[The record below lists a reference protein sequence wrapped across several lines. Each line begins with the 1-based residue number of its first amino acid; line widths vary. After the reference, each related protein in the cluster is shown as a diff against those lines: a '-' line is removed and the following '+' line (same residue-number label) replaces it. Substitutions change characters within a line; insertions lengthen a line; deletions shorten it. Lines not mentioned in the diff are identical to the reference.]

1 MSLIDLQRD
10 MRTWLHAGDAAALS
24 APAMRAG
31 LAVYQNNY
39 RAQLIECL
47 ETSFPV
53 TCDWLGEAA
62 FRAAAA
68 CHIDALP
75 PSSWTLDAYPRDLP
89 ATLRHLYPDD
99 AEVAEL
105 ATLELALAEAF
116 VAADADAID
125 TAWLAGVDW
134 DPAVLRF
141 VPSFDIYYMTSNAPV
156 LWSAIISG
164 EPPPAAAML
173 PEPAGLLVWRHDDVS
188 RFRTTDQTEMQAILR
203 ARAGV
208 PFADLCTYL
217 VDDLGEAEGV
227 AAAGRWLGQW
237 IGEGLIT
244 AIEGEF
250 PCVD

>member
-1 MSLIDLQRD
+1 MRLIDLQRD
-10 MRTWLHAGDAAALS
+10 MRTWLHSGDAAGLS

-53 TCDWLGEAA
+53 TRDWLGDAT
-62 FRAAAA
+62 FRSAAA

-75 PSSWTLDAYPRDLP
+75 PSSWTLDAYPRDVP
-89 ATLRHLYPDD
+89 AMLGRLYPDD

-116 VAADADAID
+116 VAADADVLDAPR
-125 TAWLAGVDW
+125 LAGVDW
-134 DPAVLRF
+134 DRAVLRF
-141 VPSFDIYYMTSNAPV
+141 VPSFDVHDVSTNAPAI
-156 LWSAIISG
+156 WSAIING
-164 EPPPAAAML
+164 DRPPAAAML
-173 PEPAGLLVWRHDDVS
+173 PETAGLLVWRQDDVS
-188 RFRTTDQTEMQAILR
+188 RFRTTDRTEMQAILR
-203 ARAGV
+203 ARAGA

-244 AIEGEF
+244 TIEGES

>member
-10 MRTWLHAGDAAALS
+10 MRTWLHAGDAAGLS

-31 LAVYQNNY
+31 LEVYQNNY
-39 RAQLIECL
+39 RTQLIECL

-62 FRAAAA
+62 FRSAAA
-68 CHIDALP
+68 CHIDAVQ

-105 ATLELALAEAF
+105 ATLELALVEAF
-116 VAADADAID
+116 VAADADVLD
-125 TAWLAGVDW
+125 TARLAGIDW
-134 DPAVLRF
+134 DRAVLRF
-141 VPSFDIYYMTSNAPV
+141 VPSFDICDVTSNAPAI
-156 LWSAIISG
+156 WSAINNSD
-164 EPPPAAAML
+164 PPPAVAML
-173 PEPAGLLVWRHDDVS
+173 PETAGFLVWRHDDVS
-188 RFRTTDQTEMQAILR
+188 RFRTTDQAEVHAILR
-203 ARAGV
+203 ARAGA
-208 PFADLCTYL
+208 PFADLCAYL

-237 IGEGLIT
+237 IGEGMIT
-244 AIEGEF
+244 AIEGESA
-250 PCVD
+250 CVD